1 MRQGWIGTGLVMV
14 ALVGCSRIPT
24 KPASLPAGAQWA
36 GQGDGAAFVQITHL
50 SGTAWHLDVW
60 DRRGKPLASG
70 TFRLRGFA
78 RARIFADEVLGWKD
92 GALQLKDGTWLFPEP
107 PAPPAKP

>member
-1 MRQGWIGTGLVMV
+1 MRNGRWAAGLIVV
-14 ALVGCSRIPT
+14 ALAGCSRVPT
-24 KPASLPAGAQWA
+24 KPAGLPAEAQWA
-36 GQGDGAAFVQITHL
+36 GAGDGAAFVQITHL

-60 DRRGKPLASG
+60 DRRGRPLASG

-78 RARIFADEVLGWKD
+78 RARIFPDEVLAWKN

-107 PAPPAKP
+107 HAQGAKP